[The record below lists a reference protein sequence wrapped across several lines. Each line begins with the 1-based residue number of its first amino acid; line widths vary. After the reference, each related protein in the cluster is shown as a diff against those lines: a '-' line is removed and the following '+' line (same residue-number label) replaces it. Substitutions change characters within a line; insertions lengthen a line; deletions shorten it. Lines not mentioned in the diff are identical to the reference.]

1 MSVKKSR
8 GLSSIGRTIALY
20 MKRVGVEIS
29 AIFHLSTL
37 RVEFLATKLFNKKK
51 SMKKTKHRN

>member
-51 SMKKTKHRN
+51 KYEENKT